1 MPRRPA
7 LPPDPDLLDDD
18 ANAAPDAG
26 ASSASSAYDRPSK
39 SQRKRDSH
47 ALQDLGEALV
57 ELPAARIA
65 AIEMPDSLREAVLA
79 YLRTR
84 SHEGRRR
91 QMQLVGRLMRS
102 ADVEPIRTAV
112 DAHARGLAVDSLALH
127 RAERWRAELIA
138 SDDALTEWLA
148 AHPDADAQQLRTLV
162 RNARKESRSDG
173 ASVPA
178 GVAPR
183 KGRAFRDLFQFIRE
197 AERG

>member
-7 LPPDPDLLDDD
+7 LPPDADPPDDVPPGSPGDG
-18 ANAAPDAG
+18 AAPFD
-26 ASSASSAYDRPSK
+26 DRPSK

-57 ELPAARIA
+57 ALPMSRIA
-65 AIEMPDSLREAVLA
+65 EIEMPESLREAVLA

-91 QMQLVGRLMRS
+91 QMQFVGRLMRN
-102 ADVEPIRTAV
+102 ADVGPIRAAV
-112 DAHARGLAVDSLALH
+112 DAHARGQAVDALALH

-138 SDDALTEWLA
+138 SDDALTGWLA
-148 AHPDADAQQLRTLV
+148 AHPGADAQQLRTLV
-162 RNARKESRSDG
+162 RNARKEAQAE
-173 ASVPA
+173 ASAPA

-197 AERG
+197 AEG